1 MTMFLV
7 VRVANAFLHL
17 VSLAIF
23 AYFILTLLRFNNRL
37 VELLARFIYPF
48 VKPFRRPAMWV
59 MRRTGLPLDFTLM
72 FSMIGLEIVG
82 GLLWRIYYWLCL
94 PNGLI

>member
-23 AYFILTLLRFNNRL
+23 VYFILTLLRFNNRL
-37 VELLARFIYPF
+37 VELLAKFIYPF

>member
-17 VSLAIF
+17 VSLAIL

-48 VKPFRRPAMWV
+48 VKPFRRQGAIFRRKRRDFRHFLPGNRLLPHLPAEFPGEM
-59 MRRTGLPLDFTLM
+59 
-72 FSMIGLEIVG
+72 
-82 GLLWRIYYWLCL
+82 CL
-94 PNGLI
+94 

>member
-17 VSLAIF
+17 VSLAIL
-23 AYFILTLLRFNNRL
+23 AYFILTLLWFNNRL

-82 GLLWRIYYWLCL
+82 GLVWRIYYWLCL